1 MKKFTITLIFAL
13 LVISKTWAQ
22 QISTDPANPINEE
35 RPELT
40 NNFNWMDRLLT
51 VYHPDGGYVDGNDNP
66 IQLGSPYFERE
77 EYQNHFNL
85 FNYDLSLP
93 PSEEAD
99 NLYFHPK
106 DGWELLHKNNGFE
119 SDESTL
125 ITDPLI
131 NRVGPYLMLY
141 NRYTG
146 RLRVLAS
153 FDGIGENDNIVTTL
167 KFKHPTTAAP
177 NLAYNAMFNNYGT
190 FSQPL
195 DQQTDVIEI
204 SEASKAAI
212 NRGFVSSDF
221 QMSYDPC
228 ACETQSELIADFATL
243 NDANMTLEGRLIATS
258 VPLDGSGNS
267 PLLNREDF
275 LTQVYKDGFTVNG
288 GMLTYKNIDAL
299 VEKYE
304 QPQLSAFEKTALEIF
319 KGAINGT
326 ASAIDKSKIVKKGQA
341 IGLNWLLGDSYFNEE
356 KGVGL
361 GIFAAGAKSL
371 TAELFPD
378 HSIPS
383 VSFIEGE
390 MVLTGTLEDET
401 PLNNGSINLA
411 VPGSSGS
418 QNVQWQ
424 FYPTYNKPLG
434 LFALLETPNVIRY
447 NQEGNRSNGLT
458 SYHAFFKFQEGLDYA
473 FNPNSNI
480 DVENTEVLGAL
491 ELTMIG
497 DPNDVDNA
505 SKNLHV
511 ISEKDL
517 ENGEKQVIYIT
528 PFMPIENLQDVVP
541 KFFYRKDCDRD
552 PDRGWDCNNSQEFRV
567 NIKTNLKIMIE
578 YQFQKNS
585 YGKVNSTVQVYTYP
599 VNITTVNKDED
610 DEIPNYI
617 DLNSISNNYTW
628 PLDGTFTPSQS
639 DLNVWEKISISKEI
653 ILSQTY
659 LNGGGTFKMKADE
672 IHLTNGAHI
681 GPGITLKAGLPLI
694 DRVDSQPKNESYIA
708 NFCRT
713 AYRGQE
719 YSGIISTNSRISGL
733 ESTNLLSTQ
742 EASILDSL
750 SNGITIYPN
759 PNSGKFQIDFEDP
772 ATSCHEVKIL
782 SSANELRYHK
792 IVKGSIND
800 LEIDLNLPLGDNYV
814 KFYFNEGIVTKRIW
828 IQ

>member
-1 MKKFTITLIFAL
+1 MKKTTITLIFAL
-13 LVISKTWAQ
+13 IVVTQTLAQ
-22 QISTDPANPINEE
+22 KISTDPANPINEE

-40 NNFNWMDRLLT
+40 NNFNWMDRLIA
-51 VYHPDGGYVDGNDNP
+51 VFHPDGGYVDGNDSP
-66 IQLGSPYFERE
+66 IQLGNPYYERE

-93 PSEEAD
+93 PSGEAD

-119 SDESTL
+119 PDESTL
-125 ITDPLI
+125 ITDPLT
-131 NRVGPYLMLY
+131 NRVGPYFMLY

-146 RLRVLAS
+146 KLRVLVS
-153 FDGIGENDNIVTTL
+153 FDGVGANDNIVTTL
-167 KFKHPTTAAP
+167 KFKHPTSGAP
-177 NLAYNAMFNNYGT
+177 NLVYNGLFNNYGLT
-190 FSQPL
+190 SQPL

-212 NRGFVSSDF
+212 NRGFISSDF

-228 ACETQSELIADFATL
+228 TCENQSELTVDFASL
-243 NDANMTLEGRLIATS
+243 NEADMELEGRLIATS

-304 QPQLSAFEKTALEIF
+304 QPQLSAFEKTAIGIF
-319 KGAINGT
+319 KGAINGA
-326 ASAIDKSKIVKKGQA
+326 ASSIDKSKIVKKGQA

-378 HSIPS
+378 HSIPTI
-383 VSFIEGE
+383 SFIEGE

-401 PLNNGSINLA
+401 PFNNGSINLA
-411 VPGSSGS
+411 VPGSSES

-447 NQEGNRSNGLT
+447 NQSNGRGNGVT
-458 SYHAFFKFQEGLDYA
+458 SYHAHFKLHNELSYA
-473 FNPNSNI
+473 FNPNSDI
-480 DVENTEVLGAL
+480 DIENTEVLGAL
-491 ELTMIG
+491 ELTMTG
-497 DPNDVDNA
+497 EPSDVNNA
-505 SKNLHV
+505 SKNLHI
-511 ISEKDL
+511 ISERELD
-517 ENGEKQVIYIT
+517 NGEKQVIYTT
-528 PFMPIENLQDVVP
+528 PYVPVENLRDVVP

-552 PDRGWDCNNSQEFRV
+552 RDRGHDCTNAIEFRV
-567 NIKTNLKIMIE
+567 NIKTNLKILIE
-578 YQFQKNS
+578 YQFQENS
-585 YGKVNSTVQVYTYP
+585 YGKTNSTIQVYTYP
-599 VNITTVNKDED
+599 VNIIRSNKDED
-610 DEIPNYI
+610 EEIPNYI
-617 DLNSISNNYTW
+617 DLNSISNNFVW
-628 PLDGTFTPSQS
+628 PLDGTFTPSES
-639 DLNVWEKISISKEI
+639 DLRVWEKISISKEV
-653 ILSQTY
+653 ILNQTY
-659 LNGGGTFKMKADE
+659 LDGGGTFKMKADE

-694 DRVDSQPKNESYIA
+694 DRVDSQPKNGNYIA

-719 YSGIISTNSRISGL
+719 YSGTISTSSRISGL

-759 PNSGKFQIDFEDP
+759 PNTGRFSIRFEEP
-772 ATSCHEVKIL
+772 ATSCQEVKIL
-782 SSANELRYHK
+782 SATNELLYDNT
-792 IVKGSIND
+792 IKGLITNV
-800 LEIDLNLPLGDNYV
+800 EIDLNLPLGDNYV
-814 KFYFNEGIVTKRIW
+814 KFYFNEETLSRLKL
-828 IQ
+828 